1 MAADSSLLQALVLSL
16 AAAGLSA
23 IVAARLRLPLT
34 VGYVLAGVAIGPYT
48 PGFVADVAAVNE
60 LADFGV
66 ILLMF
71 AIGLQFTFS
80 DLRRVGRVAVIG
92 AAVQIV
98 LTGLVGYGAAQ
109 LLGWTSLEGMAV
121 GFVVSNSSST
131 VLTKVLSEF
140 GELDSVHGRVGLA
153 WSSVQDLSSIVLL
166 VTLVSVGDA
175 SPGNVGMDVL
185 RAVGLALLFLALLV
199 PIGVFIIPRLLEHLA
214 GFGNPEVFVL
224 SAAGIALV
232 IAVVGGGFGVSHA
245 LAAFL
250 GGMFVARS
258 DLAHH
263 VLGEISPIRD
273 VFAAL
278 FFVAV
283 GMLVNP
289 VLLIEQFH
297 VVVVVVAVI
306 VLAKGAITTM
316 VTAAFGF
323 RVRTAVLTGVVL
335 AQSAEFSFL
344 LARVGSEAGLLSQEV
359 FSVLL
364 LGAVVSIVL
373 APLCYRVGQPASA
386 WLDRQLSLR
395 GGDPPLSFVDTP
407 LVGHAIL
414 LGYGRVGRVIATALR
429 EMGHDTVIVEQD
441 RNLVDELRRHQ
452 QHVIV
457 GSASNRVVLDRA
469 GLNRAVLLVVAIP
482 DPIATRRIVDLAQA
496 ANPGID
502 IVCRTHSLDERDELE
517 RRGAT
522 EAVVG
527 ELELALEMSR
537 HSVLRYGASIEQAEV
552 LVTRLRSRDFVHTED
567 EQGHEAR

>member
-1 MAADSSLLQALVLSL
+1 MEATLLETLVLSL
-16 AAAGLSA
+16 GAAGFSA
-23 IVAARLRLPLT
+23 VVAARLGLPLT

-48 PGFVADVAAVNE
+48 PGFVANVSAVNE

-80 DLRRVGRVAVIG
+80 DLRRVGRVAVLG
-92 AAVQIV
+92 AGAQVI

-109 LLGWTSLEGMAV
+109 LLGWTPLESLAV

-140 GELDSVHGRVGLA
+140 GEIDSVHGRVGLA
-153 WSSVQDLSSIVLL
+153 WSSVQDLSSILLL
-166 VTLVSVGDA
+166 VTLVSLGDA
-175 SPGNVGMDVL
+175 SSGSVGMDVL

-199 PIGVFIIPRLLEHLA
+199 PIGIFVIPRLLEHLA

-232 IAVVGGGFGVSHA
+232 VAVLGGGFGVSPA

-273 VFAAL
+273 VFSAL

-289 VLLIEQFH
+289 ILLIEQFH
-297 VVVVVVAVI
+297 VVAVIVAII
-306 VLAKGAITTM
+306 VLAKGTITALL
-316 VTAAFGF
+316 TAAFGF
-323 RVRTAVLTGVVL
+323 RVRTAVLTGIVL

-344 LARVGSEAGLLSQEV
+344 LARVGSDAGLLSQQV

-364 LGAVVSIVL
+364 LGAVVSIL
-373 APLCYRVGQPASA
+373 AAPFCYRLGLPVSG
-386 WLDRQLSLR
+386 WLDRRLSLER
-395 GGDPPLSFVDTP
+395 TEPPLGFADAP
-407 LVGHAIL
+407 FGGHAIL
-414 LGYGRVGRVIATALR
+414 LGYGRVGRVIASALR
-429 EMGHDTVIVEQD
+429 EVITEIVIVEQN
-441 RNLVDELRRHQ
+441 RNLVDELREQRER
-452 QHVIV
+452 VII
-457 GSASNRVVLDRA
+457 GSASNRAVLDRA
-469 GLNRAVLLVVAIP
+469 GLARATLLVVAIP
-482 DPIATRRIVDLAQA
+482 DPIAIRRIVDLARA
-496 ANPGID
+496 VNPKVD
-502 IVCRTHSLDERDELE
+502 IVVRTHSLGERDELE

-537 HSVLRYGASIEQAEV
+537 HSLLRYGTSIEKAEA
-552 LVTRLRSRDFVHTED
+552 LIARLRSRES
-567 EQGHEAR
+567 GHLSAE